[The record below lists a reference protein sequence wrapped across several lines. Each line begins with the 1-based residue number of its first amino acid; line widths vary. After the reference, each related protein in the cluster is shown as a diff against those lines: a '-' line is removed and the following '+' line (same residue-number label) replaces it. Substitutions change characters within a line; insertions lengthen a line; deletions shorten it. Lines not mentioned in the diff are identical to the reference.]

1 MLRQCVT
8 RLSCQPRTRASYALT
23 QRFHVSH
30 PSSERAV
37 IFKGKGNPTEV
48 LEVKSYDPLPSPPPG
63 SLNIRFRLS
72 PINPSD
78 INVVQGVYPAK
89 PAQFTLSGEEVFVG
103 GNEGLAEVEAVGSD
117 VHGFKKGD
125 WVISGKPQVG
135 TWSSTRVLSADDA
148 IKLPSEGLSEVNAAT
163 IAVRWPSSIHT
174 KLYLNLRRSTLQQHS
189 VCCTIL

>member
-1 MLRQCVT
+1 MCYTHLR
-8 RLSCQPRTRASYALT
+8 QPRTGGLCSRP
-23 QRFHVSH
+23 QRFSTSC
-30 PSSERAV
+30 PAFDRAV
-37 IFKGKGNPTEV
+37 IFKEKGNPTKV
-48 LEVKSYDPLPSPPPG
+48 LEVKSYEPLPPPPPG

-103 GNEGLAEVEAVGSD
+103 GNEGVAEVVEVGSG

-135 TWSSTRVLSADDA
+135 TWSSTRVLRAKDA
-148 IKLPSEGLSEVNAAT
+148 IKLPPGGLTEVNAAT
-163 IAVRWPSSIHT
+163 IAVR
-174 KLYLNLRRSTLQQHS
+174 
-189 VCCTIL
+189 